1 MHEPSPLD
9 DSPSWS
15 RLFRH
20 LVQTLARP
28 QISEEKP
35 FQWRYLRI
43 VVMVLV
49 ISGFFTMIA
58 LIIKVWFDNYFG
70 FDTANEELVQ
80 QPLIRLMTAGILAPV
95 VEEITFRLP
104 MRFNARNLSVFV
116 AMLIVLFLFGQWI
129 NQQIAPLTNNH
140 AFEILA
146 RLSVK
151 LLLAALLAFV
161 LYQVLKNF
169 DPALVRFR
177 DQRFTLVFYF
187 FTILFGFAHI
197 SNAQYSWH
205 NLLYIIPLTLPQI
218 ISGLFLGYT
227 RIKLGLKYAVLQHA
241 IWNLLLVLPLFLK

>member
-1 MHEPSPLD
+1 MNEPSLLD

-20 LVQTLARP
+20 IVQTLARP
-28 QISEEKP
+28 RLSEEKP

-43 VVMVLV
+43 VLMVLV

-58 LIIKVWFDNYFG
+58 LVIKVWFDNYFG
-70 FDTANEELVQ
+70 FDTANEDLVQ
-80 QPLIRLMTAGILAPV
+80 QPLLRLMTAGIMAPL
-95 VEEITFRLP
+95 VEEIIFRLP
-104 MRFNARNLSVFV
+104 MRLNARNLSVFV
-116 AMLIVLFLFGQWI
+116 AMTLIMFVFGQWV
-129 NQQIAPLTNNH
+129 NQQIAPWVNNQ
-140 AFEILA
+140 ALEILV

-161 LYQVLKNF
+161 FYQVIKNF

-241 IWNLLLVLPLFLK
+241 MWNLLLVLPLFLK